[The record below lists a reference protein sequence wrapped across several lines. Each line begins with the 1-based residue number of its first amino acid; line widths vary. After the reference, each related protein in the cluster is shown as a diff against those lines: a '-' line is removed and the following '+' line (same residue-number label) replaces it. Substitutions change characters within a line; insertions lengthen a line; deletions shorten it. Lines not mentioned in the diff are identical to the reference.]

1 MIKKLISAC
10 LILAMAFSMFAC
22 SPTTPPPEEP
32 PQTVSVTGV
41 TLNEN
46 NLNLTV
52 GDSATLVAFV
62 QPTDATN
69 KTVTWASSKTSVA
82 TVENGQV
89 FAVSEGEAI
98 VFVTTEDGN
107 HLATCTVTVTKATEP
122 EEPTGPVNP
131 PVNPD
136 GGDEDPTPITYTVTF
151 DSNGGSQIVSQ
162 SIKEGETAT
171 EPIAPTKEA
180 SAECSY
186 EFAGWTLNGV
196 EYNFATVVTGN
207 ITLVAKWNEIKN
219 SYTVTFDSVGGTTV
233 DSITV
238 EYGKTVTEPSVPTKE
253 ASEEFTYEFAG
264 WTLNGVDYDFATAVI
279 GNITLVA
286 KWTAIPVP
294 PENPD
299 EGGDVGGDNDNTE
312 GEDQTLSEWRE
323 SILSNYKKFY
333 TFSLDDGVTQDVRFI
348 ELLNKYGLKATFNIN
363 TGLLGRDT
371 TADLGGAKN
380 PSTNQ
385 NVTHTMVTADQI
397 ASGLYNGHELAS
409 HTYSHPSLIRDAV
422 DSFAIK
428 NQIQPDVENIKAWTG
443 REPIGMAYPGPGGY
457 RVWKCTNGA
466 CGNQLQMANKPN
478 WCPYCGQSGTF
489 NTSNT
494 EVVLDFSSGMNISAT
509 AIQHIKN
516 NTNIK
521 YGRTIENSYK
531 FNLPK
536 DFMIWNPTCSFKD
549 PLLLAYAESF
559 RQLQVE
565 DGDYKLFYVW
575 GHTYEF
581 DMADPTNPTQD
592 DWSRIE
598 QFLSAMSNMQDAI
611 CLTNEEAYLLFA
623 DKIPSGTKKYA
634 TMSFDDGATYD
645 EEIANTLNK
654 YGLEATFFLNT
665 GVLGQA
671 ITGVNGA
678 IRLTEAQLVN
688 AINNGFYK
696 GHDMASHGYRH
707 APGGFAVGGVTQWSH
722 ADIIA
727 EVHND
732 IAKIETITGKRPIG
746 FAYPGG
752 TTYTNE
758 EVRNVFRYFTYAMFA
773 RGTLDTYQFGIPTD
787 WMHWQ
792 PTCEVAADKSLS
804 GGFDICALFD
814 EYVNNDRTDD
824 FEVFYMWDHSWAIV
838 MYGKTQ
844 IFDNF
849 CNAVDQARDKVACL
863 TNTEFY
869 KLFACN
875 EV

>member
-10 LILAMAFSMFAC
+10 LVLVMAFSMFAC
-22 SPTTPPPEEP
+22 SPNTPPPEEP
-32 PQTVSVTGV
+32 AEIPVTGV
-41 TLNEN
+41 VLNES

-52 GDSATLVAFV
+52 GESRQLVVTV
-62 QPTDATN
+62 QPINATN
-69 KTVTWASSKTSVA
+69 KNVIWHSSKTSVA

-89 FAVSEGEAI
+89 TAKGEGQALI
-98 VFVTTEDGN
+98 YVTHEDGTYWASCN
-107 HLATCTVTVTKATEP
+107 VNVVLASD
-122 EEPTGPVNP
+122 PVNP
-131 PVNPD
+131 EPDTPVDPEPD
-136 GGDEDPTPITYTVTF
+136 TPVDPDPETP
-151 DSNGGSQIVSQ
+151 
-162 SIKEGETAT
+162 
-171 EPIAPTKEA
+171 
-180 SAECSY
+180 
-186 EFAGWTLNGV
+186 
-196 EYNFATVVTGN
+196 
-207 ITLVAKWNEIKN
+207 
-219 SYTVTFDSVGGTTV
+219 V
-233 DSITV
+233 DPDPDT
-238 EYGKTVTEPSVPTKE
+238 P
-253 ASEEFTYEFAG
+253 
-264 WTLNGVDYDFATAVI
+264 VDPDPDTPVDPDPD
-279 GNITLVA
+279 TPVDPDPD
-286 KWTAIPVP
+286 IPVDPEPDTPVDPEPDTPVDPDPDTPVDPDPDTPVDPDPDTPVDPDPDTPVDPDPDIPVDPDPDTPVDP
-294 PENPD
+294 PVNPD
-299 EGGDVGGDNDNTE
+299 EGGDLEGGDDNTE

-385 NVTHTMVTADQI
+385 NVTHTMVTAEQI

-443 REPIGMAYPGPGGY
+443 KEPIGMAYPGPGGY

-466 CGNQLQMANKPN
+466 CGRQLQMANMPS
-478 WCPYCGQSGTF
+478 WCPYCGLGGTF

-494 EVVLDFSSGMNISAT
+494 EVVLDFESGMNISAT

-549 PLLLAYAESF
+549 ELLLAYAESF

-592 DWSRIE
+592 DWARIE
-598 QFLSAMSNMQDAI
+598 QFLAAMSYMQDAI

-787 WMHWQ
+787 WMNWQ
-792 PTCEVAADKSLS
+792 PTCEVAADKSLT

-838 MYGKTQ
+838 MYGKSQ